1 MLGANVMWGLMSP
14 LAKFVMGT
22 GGVTPMTIT
31 GLRVA
36 GAMVL
41 FWTASLFGQ
50 RERVASADMLKLFAA
65 SLLAIVFNQGCFIFG
80 VGLSSPVDASVIT
93 TSMPLL
99 AMVFAA
105 LYLKEPVS
113 GKKVGGIAAGAA
125 GALLLI
131 LGGHAAEA
139 GRGGGNSYVWGDLLV
154 LLAQCSYALYIVLF
168 KNFVNRY
175 SPVTIMKWMFT
186 YAFLCTLPFSYD
198 DLMATERTALTGR
211 VLLGILFIVVCAT
224 FISYMLIVVGQK
236 NLRPTVAGMYNYI
249 QPLVACIVT
258 VSLGLDTFNL
268 TKGLAVCLIFGG
280 VYLVTVSKSRAE
292 LERDAQ
298 AMVREEAGDRE

>member
-36 GAMVL
+36 GAMAL

-113 GKKVGGIAAGAA
+113 GKKVVGFADLAADAA
-125 GALLLI
+125 TGAL
-131 LGGHAAEA
+131 A
-139 GRGGGNSYVWGDLLV
+139 S
-154 LLAQCSYALYIVLF
+154 C
-168 KNFVNRY
+168 
-175 SPVTIMKWMFT
+175 
-186 YAFLCTLPFSYD
+186 
-198 DLMATERTALTGR
+198 
-211 VLLGILFIVVCAT
+211 
-224 FISYMLIVVGQK
+224 
-236 NLRPTVAGMYNYI
+236 
-249 QPLVACIVT
+249 
-258 VSLGLDTFNL
+258 
-268 TKGLAVCLIFGG
+268 
-280 VYLVTVSKSRAE
+280 
-292 LERDAQ
+292 
-298 AMVREEAGDRE
+298 

>member
-125 GALLLI
+125 GALLL
-131 LGGHAAEA
+131 
-139 GRGGGNSYVWGDLLV
+139 V

-186 YAFLCTLPFSYD
+186 YAFVCVLPFSFGGVA
-198 DLMATERTALTGR
+198 ATDWPALG
-211 VLLGILFIVVCAT
+211 GGAIGAIAFIVAGGT
-224 FISYMLIVVGQK
+224 FLSYMLVVVGQK
-236 NLRPTVAGMYNYI
+236 RLRPTVAGMYNYI
-249 QPLVACIVT
+249 QPLVASIVA
-258 VSLGLDTFNL
+258 VCWGMDRFNVV
-268 TKGLAVCLIFGG
+268 KVLAVVLIFGG
-280 VYLVTVSKSRAE
+280 VYLVTVSPSRAG
-292 LERDAQ
+292 LEAAEHGHETGRNGG
-298 AMVREEAGDRE
+298 EGAGCRAEDDGIRLSDKYKRPR

>member
-113 GKKVGGIAAGAA
+113 GKKVGGIAAA
-125 GALLLI
+125 GYD
-131 LGGHAAEA
+131 GNVK
-139 GRGGGNSYVWGDLLV
+139 GR
-154 LLAQCSYALYIVLF
+154 QRIQQ
-168 KNFVNRY
+168 
-175 SPVTIMKWMFT
+175 
-186 YAFLCTLPFSYD
+186 
-198 DLMATERTALTGR
+198 TGR
-211 VLLGILFIVVCAT
+211 QRQINKRGYC
-224 FISYMLIVVGQK
+224 
-236 NLRPTVAGMYNYI
+236 
-249 QPLVACIVT
+249 
-258 VSLGLDTFNL
+258 
-268 TKGLAVCLIFGG
+268 LAVCLFNCN
-280 VYLVTVSKSRAE
+280 L
-292 LERDAQ
+292 
-298 AMVREEAGDRE
+298 

>member
-99 AMVFAA
+99 PFQF
-105 LYLKEPVS
+105 
-113 GKKVGGIAAGAA
+113 
-125 GALLLI
+125 
-131 LGGHAAEA
+131 
-139 GRGGGNSYVWGDLLV
+139 R
-154 LLAQCSYALYIVLF
+154 QYIRRDT
-168 KNFVNRY
+168 VN
-175 SPVTIMKWMFT
+175 
-186 YAFLCTLPFSYD
+186 
-198 DLMATERTALTGR
+198 
-211 VLLGILFIVVCAT
+211 
-224 FISYMLIVVGQK
+224 
-236 NLRPTVAGMYNYI
+236 
-249 QPLVACIVT
+249 QPL
-258 VSLGLDTFNL
+258 
-268 TKGLAVCLIFGG
+268 
-280 VYLVTVSKSRAE
+280 
-292 LERDAQ
+292 
-298 AMVREEAGDRE
+298 

>member
-186 YAFLCTLPFSYD
+186 YAFVCVLPFSFGGVA
-198 DLMATERTALTGR
+198 ATDWPALGGR
-211 VLLGILFIVVCAT
+211 
-224 FISYMLIVVGQK
+224 
-236 NLRPTVAGMYNYI
+236 LRPTVAGMYNYI
-249 QPLVACIVT
+249 QPLVASIVA
-258 VSLGLDTFNL
+258 VCWGMDRFNVV
-268 TKGLAVCLIFGG
+268 KVLAVVLIFGG
-280 VYLVTVSKSRAE
+280 VYLVTVSPSRAG
-292 LERDAQ
+292 LEAAEHGHETGRNGG
-298 AMVREEAGDRE
+298 EGAGCRAEDDGIRLSDKYKRPR